1 MEVQDLEQ
9 RIRSL
14 GEAIREQEDF
24 YRSMSQFVRQAY
36 QQESDSPKHS
46 LSSAKS
52 AQVLQIS

>member
-1 MEVQDLEQ
+1 MEVQELRQ

-24 YRSMSQFVRQAY
+24 YRSVSQFVQQAY
-36 QQESDSPKHS
+36 QEGNSAHHS

-52 AQVLQIS
+52 A